1 MWITNN
7 TKSVL
12 TDHQEVKWQQVTVP
26 WKLLLRICIRNLQL
40 ATVGP
45 FKFSGTSLINKEL
58 AWMGIFCDNNHEEWY
73 IFHWGSLSGWS
84 AAGLGVLNQHLC
96 YSMMCTCE
104 IHYRI
109 LKVWWTF
116 LLKLSRGIAFLHKYR
131 SMTLPRAML
140 ILFQETALFPGD
152 LVARLLSILM
162 CVFHWG
168 QAGEWLSLAIAA
180 GWW

>member
-58 AWMGIFCDNNHEEWY
+58 AWMGIFC
-73 IFHWGSLSGWS
+73 
-84 AAGLGVLNQHLC
+84 
-96 YSMMCTCE
+96 
-104 IHYRI
+104 
-109 LKVWWTF
+109 
-116 LLKLSRGIAFLHKYR
+116 
-131 SMTLPRAML
+131 
-140 ILFQETALFPGD
+140 
-152 LVARLLSILM
+152 
-162 CVFHWG
+162 
-168 QAGEWLSLAIAA
+168 
-180 GWW
+180 